1 MDYTSLTSPK
11 GTNGSI
17 ANWVNFSDTL
27 LPLAD
32 ILTDAQ
38 AFIYERLRVREMK
51 TTGTISLAQGDILK
65 ALPAN
70 TLDVIALFDQYN
82 NKIKAREAASLL
94 GRRTVD
100 STGAW
105 NQGQPGYFSL
115 WDESFQ
121 FDYAA
126 NLAMTFNYLIYNQP
140 AYLSSGNPT
149 NFLTTRFPQLLRY
162 ACLMSA
168 ADFLNDDGKYN
179 RYMQRFVALGDSANQ
194 TEDQQM
200 WGMEADPDYS
210 ESRF

>member
-1 MDYTSLTSPK
+1 MDYVSLTSPK
-11 GTNGSI
+11 GTAGSI
-17 ANWVNFSDTL
+17 ANWVNFSDAL

-32 ILTDAQ
+32 ILADAQ
-38 AFIYERLRVREMK
+38 TFIYERLRVREMK
-51 TTGTISLAQGDILK
+51 TTGTISLNEGDILT
-65 ALPAN
+65 ALPAS
-70 TLDVIALFDQYN
+70 TLDVICLYDQYN
-82 NKIKAREAASLL
+82 NKIRPREAASLL
-94 GRRTVD
+94 GRRSFD
-100 STGAW
+100 SSGEW
-105 NQGQPGYFSL
+105 VKGQPGFFSI

-126 NLAMTFNYLIYNQP
+126 NSAMTFNYLIYQTP
-140 AYLSSGNPT
+140 ALLSATNAT

-179 RYMQRFVALGDSANQ
+179 RFMQRYSALGESANQ